1 MVVKVGD
8 TIPNA
13 TLIVSSN
20 ATEKNACAIPKK
32 VSSTDL
38 FKGKVVL
45 FAVPGCFTPTCH
57 VSHLPSFVTH
67 YEEFKKKGVDTV
79 YCLSTN
85 DIFVMDAWGKS
96 SGAEDKVKMVADG
109 NGEFV
114 NAMGLHLDL
123 TPQMMGATR
132 AKRFA
137 LIAQDGVIQHLAV
150 GDVDVSG
157 AEAILAKL

>member
-13 TLIVSSN
+13 TVILSSN

-32 VSSTDL
+32 VSTADL

-67 YEEFKKKGVDTV
+67 YEEFKKKGVDSV

-96 SGAEDKVKMVADG
+96 SGADDKVKMVADG

-114 NAMGLHLDL
+114 NALGLNLDL

>member
-1 MVVKVGD
+1 
-8 TIPNA
+8 
-13 TLIVSSN
+13 
-20 ATEKNACAIPKK
+20 
-32 VSSTDL
+32 
-38 FKGKVVL
+38 
-45 FAVPGCFTPTCH
+45 
-57 VSHLPSFVTH
+57 
-67 YEEFKKKGVDTV
+67 
-79 YCLSTN
+79 
-85 DIFVMDAWGKS
+85 MDAWGKS
-96 SGAEDKVKMVADG
+96 SGADDKVKMVADG

-114 NAMGLHLDL
+114 NALGLNLDL

>member
-13 TLIVSSN
+13 TLILSSN
-20 ATEKNACAIPKK
+20 ATERDACAIPKK
-32 VSSTDL
+32 ISSKEL
-38 FKGKVVL
+38 LKGKVVL

-57 VSHLPSFVTH
+57 ISHLPPYISH
-67 YEEFKKKGVDTV
+67 YEEFKKKGVDAI

-96 SGAEDKVKMVADG
+96 VGADDKVKMVADG

-114 NAMGLHLDL
+114 NALGLNLDL

-137 LIAQDGVIQHLAV
+137 LIAQGGVIQHLAV
-150 GDVDVSG
+150 GDVDLSG